1 MHAPF
6 ELTEGLARLEAIIAA
21 FPPDSPHWNEAQ
33 NRFQFVDRLLVECL
47 GWERPNMVVE
57 QTDEAGGRADYVLG
71 QPAKAVLEAKR
82 EAKDFGSLPS
92 GKPTAVKRLGSLL
105 RGSKNL
111 QEAVTQVL
119 QYCVMK
125 GASIAVICNGPQ
137 LVLFQALTPG
147 QSPLDGECYYFD
159 GFIDYIQY
167 FPLLWSILSPE
178 GITENRA
185 SRELAQ
191 HRNPRIPPKAS
202 EFIPEPHKYRYRTDI
217 QENLRELSSLLLE
230 EIEDNPTLKS
240 SFYNE
245 CYVPLEANNRHLL
258 LSKRVISSRYRRAG
272 DDGVA
277 PSALEAIARP
287 DPAGDLQ
294 LNDAALQGVAGSRP
308 IVVIGD
314 VGVGKT
320 SFFENLYEKLEQTE
334 KANTYFIHVNLGVK
348 ANLSSDV
355 KSFVLTEIPEVLKRE
370 YGIDIDSNDF
380 ANSVHHSEMKRFD
393 GSVKGALKDIDPGAY
408 QRERI
413 AYLSQLVGHRDSHL
427 HAALGHLSKGR
438 GKQIILVMDNADQRN
453 LAIQQEAFLIAQE
466 LAATRNLLVFV
477 ALRPSTFYASKT
489 TGALSGYQNK
499 ILTISPPPADEVV
512 QRRLAFAVR
521 VAQGKVAPAAL
532 AGIRL
537 QLGSVVAFLTSTLRS
552 IKTSEPIRL
561 FLSNITGGNTR
572 SVIELITAFV
582 GSPNVDSRKI
592 IEIEEQTGNYHVPL
606 HEFTKHAL
614 LGEFAYYNSQSSLVA
629 CNIYDTSA
637 ADPREHFLCALL
649 VSYLSSNVGI
659 RDSDGFLS
667 GTAVSAELTKHGFLE
682 EQIRHSLRR
691 AATARLIETPHAHYR
706 ELPVPEGEL
715 PEQFHF
721 RATSVGIYHVKHWMG
736 TFTFLDATSIDTP
749 VYEEIAREEISK
761 LAASFD
767 IIDRYRRTTVFR
779 GYLLD
784 QWHRANIGA
793 SYFDFPAL
801 LNMQEASF
809 EQVKG
814 FIDRGQKPKKSW
826 SKRY

>member
-6 ELTEGLARLEAIIAA
+6 ELTEGLSRLKAMIVE

-57 QTDEAGGRADYVLG
+57 ETDEAGGRADYVLG
-71 QPAKAVLEAKR
+71 QPSKAVLEAKR

-92 GKPTAVKRLGSLL
+92 GNPTAVKRLDSLL
-105 RGSKNL
+105 KGSKNL
-111 QEAVTQVL
+111 QDAVNQVL

-125 GASIAVICNGPQ
+125 GAVIAIVCNGPQ

-147 QSPLDGECYYFD
+147 QSPLEGECYYFD
-159 GFIDYIQY
+159 GFADYVQY

-202 EFIPEPHKYRYRTDI
+202 EFILEPRKYRYRTGL

-230 EIEDNPTLKS
+230 EIEDNPSLKS

-258 LSKRVISSRYRRAG
+258 LSKRIIASKYRRAG
-272 DDGVA
+272 DDGVI
-277 PSALEAIARP
+277 PSALETVARP
-287 DPAGDLQ
+287 NQSGDLQ
-294 LNDAALQGVAGSRP
+294 LNDVALQGVAGSRP

-320 SFFENLYEKLEQTE
+320 SFFENLYEKLEQSE
-334 KANTYFIHVNLGVK
+334 KANTYFIHVNLGLK
-348 ANLSSDV
+348 ATLSSDV
-355 KSFVLTEIPEVLKRE
+355 KSFVLKEIPEALKRE
-370 YGIDIDSNDF
+370 YDVDIDSNDF
-380 ANSVHHSEMKRFD
+380 ANAVHHAAMKRFD
-393 GSVKGALKDIDPGAY
+393 RSVKGALKDVDPGAY

-413 AYLSQLVGHRDSHL
+413 AHLSELVGRRDSHL

-438 GKQIILVMDNADQRN
+438 GKQIILVMDNADQRS
-453 LAIQQEAFLIAQE
+453 LAVQQEAFLIAQE

-477 ALRPSTFYASKT
+477 ALRPSTFYSSKT

-499 ILTISPPPADEVV
+499 ILTISPPPADEVI
-512 QRRLAFAVR
+512 QRRLTFALR

-532 AGIRL
+532 EGIRL

-552 IKTSEPIRL
+552 IRTSEPIRL
-561 FLSNITGGNTR
+561 FLSNVTGGNTR

-592 IEIEEQTGNYHVPL
+592 VEIEDQTGDYRVPL

-659 RDSDGFLS
+659 RDGDGFLS
-667 GTAVSAELTKHGFLE
+667 GTAISAELAKRGFLD
-682 EQIRHSLRR
+682 EQIRYSLRR
-691 AATARLIETPHAHYR
+691 AATMRLIETPHAHFR
-706 ELPVPEGEL
+706 ELPVPEIEL

-736 TFTFLDATSIDTP
+736 TFTFLDATATDTP
-749 VYEEIAREEISK
+749 IYKEVARAAISEI
-761 LAASFD
+761 AASFD
-767 IIDRYRRTTVFR
+767 IVDRYHRTTLFR
-779 GYLLD
+779 AYLLE
-784 QWHRANIGA
+784 QWHLANIGA

-801 LNMQEASF
+801 LSMQEASF
-809 EQVKG
+809 DQVKG

-826 SKRY
+826 SKRR